1 MNQSNCVKSLIT
13 QILNTSVQV
22 LKIKWLQRTQES
34 MNNDMLHIH
43 NSSRILIFKFQGM
56 YTQPNAQQ
64 SELQKDPDNEDQ
76 EGDQKYDRES
86 DEEEA
91 CQMFLA
97 RCQMHIWGFLQDENE
112 NSLFSMHFMK
122 IGCFKFLKKSSK

>member
-13 QILNTSVQV
+13 KILNTSVQV

-64 SELQKDPDNEDQ
+64 SELQKDPD
-76 EGDQKYDRES
+76 
-86 DEEEA
+86 
-91 CQMFLA
+91 
-97 RCQMHIWGFLQDENE
+97 I
-112 NSLFSMHFMK
+112 MK
-122 IGCFKFLKKSSK
+122 IKKVIKNMIVKVMKKRLVKCFLLVVKCVSGVSC

>member
-13 QILNTSVQV
+13 KILNTSVQV

-76 EGDQKYDRES
+76 GEVIKVMKKRLVKY
-86 DEEEA
+86 
-91 CQMFLA
+91 FLLVVK
-97 RCQMHIWGFLQDENE
+97 CVSGV
-112 NSLFSMHFMK
+112 S
-122 IGCFKFLKKSSK
+122 C

>member
-13 QILNTSVQV
+13 KILNTRAQV

-43 NSSRILIFKFQGM
+43 NSSSILIFKFQGM
-56 YTQPNAQQ
+56 YTQPNAQL

-76 EGDQKYDRES
+76 GDQIYDRES

-91 CQMFLA
+91 CQIFLA
-97 RCQMHIWGFLQDENE
+97 
-112 NSLFSMHFMK
+112 
-122 IGCFKFLKKSSK
+122 

>member
-13 QILNTSVQV
+13 KILNTRAQV

-43 NSSRILIFKFQGM
+43 NSSSIFIFKFQGM
-56 YTQPNAQQ
+56 YTQPNPQQ

-91 CQMFLA
+91 CQIFLA
-97 RCQMHIWGFLQDENE
+97 
-112 NSLFSMHFMK
+112 
-122 IGCFKFLKKSSK
+122 

>member
-1 MNQSNCVKSLIT
+1 MNQSNCVKSSIT
-13 QILNTSVQV
+13 KILNTRPQV

-43 NSSRILIFKFQGM
+43 SSSSILIFKFQSM

-97 RCQMHIWGFLQDENE
+97 CCQMRIWGFLLDKNE
-112 NSLFSMHFMK
+112 NSLFSMHT
-122 IGCFKFLKKSSK
+122 IS